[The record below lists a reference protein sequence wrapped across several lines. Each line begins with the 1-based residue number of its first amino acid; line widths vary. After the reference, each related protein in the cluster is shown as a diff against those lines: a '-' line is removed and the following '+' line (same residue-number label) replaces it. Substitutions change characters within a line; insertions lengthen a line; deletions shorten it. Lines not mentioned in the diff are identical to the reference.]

1 MIDVHT
7 KGGVYML
14 KRLDARIPEELLVEI
29 KKVAKEEGIS
39 VTEIIIDCFRLYLSV
54 RDATSRKTIP

>member
-1 MIDVHT
+1 
-7 KGGVYML
+7 ML
-14 KRLDARIPEELLVEI
+14 KRIDARIPEELLAEI

-54 RDATSRKTIP
+54 NEREK